1 MNKKILLC
9 IGVISIFL
17 VLILKY
23 DSRNE
28 NNFVYIIPQIKY
40 TEVLDR
46 NIGEYSIFTL
56 NGTQLDF
63 KTKNFISGKLFFN
76 VPNGEYLLKIDYD
89 NKVKYVP
96 FVKNDAWKKII
107 IHLQGDIFSR
117 NQKIVLNAVTLA
129 LIILNFNVYIKIKDH
144 IKKDKVLN
152 ISFFLL
158 MAKLFFSIKGDIQNN
173 FMVITD
179 FSISF
184 ILGCI
189 LILYV
194 LNHMLDKKFKK
205 MRIFVYI
212 LLTLTLFHYVIICVN
227 LIFPKV
233 YAHLS
238 HHHEIILI
246 FLQGLYKFIN
256 LRRIIL
262 IILLFN
268 LIINKKFAEFTNKFY
283 WIAIIAVYFF
293 LEFFYLLFP
302 KAINLYYFIRLIEY
316 MCIYWGICF
325 VNLRIYNQNIN
336 RVVRY
341 ILGFTI
347 SYIVLF
353 YFKTLKEPFL
363 ILFTIFILDFYT
375 EALKK
380 IMVFKDKNIEKA
392 YNKLCL
398 AQNEL
403 EFKEELKK
411 EIQKNINIKSV
422 NIKLFFNNEAIKE
435 YIYEL
440 DFPEDDLY
448 IEKDNIKDEKYS
460 FGIRLA
466 FNKNP
471 CVGIIF
477 IEEGSTSLSVE
488 EIRYLFKLAENIS
501 SIASNIRLNSIY
513 KEISFYD

>member
-1 MNKKILLC
+1 MNKKILLY
-9 IGVISIFL
+9 IIMTSIFL
-17 VLILKY
+17 ILILKY

-28 NNFVYIIPQIKY
+28 NDFIYIVPRIKY

-46 NIGEYSIFTL
+46 NIGEYSILSL
-56 NGTQLDF
+56 NKTYLNF
-63 KTKNFISGKLFFN
+63 KTKNFINGKLFLN
-76 VPNGEYLLKIDYD
+76 VPNGEYLLRVNYD
-89 NKVKYVP
+89 NQVKYIP
-96 FVKNDAWKKII
+96 FVKNDTWKKMTIY
-107 IHLQGDIFSR
+107 LQGDILSR
-117 NQKIVLNAVTLA
+117 NQKIVLNIVTLA
-129 LIILNFNVYIKIKDH
+129 LIILNFNIYLKIKEH
-144 IKKDKVLN
+144 IKKVKALDF
-152 ISFFLL
+152 SFFLL
-158 MAKLFFSIKGDIQNN
+158 MVKLFFSVKADIENN
-173 FMVITD
+173 FMVTID
-179 FSISF
+179 FLISI
-184 ILGCI
+184 ILVTN
-189 LILYV
+189 LILYI
-194 LNHMLDKKFKK
+194 LNYMLDKKYKK
-205 MRIFVYI
+205 MRIFIYI
-212 LLTLTLFHYVIICVN
+212 LLILTLFHYAIICVN

-233 YAHLS
+233 YAHLYQ
-238 HHHEIILI
+238 HHEIILI
-246 FLQGLYKFIN
+246 FLQRLYKFIN

-262 IILLFN
+262 IMLVFN
-268 LIINKKFAEFTNKFY
+268 LVINKKFLEFTNKFY

-325 VNLRIYNQNIN
+325 INLRIYNQNIN

-353 YFKTLKEPFL
+353 YFKDLKDPFL

-380 IMVFKDKNIEKA
+380 IMVFKDKNVEKT

-403 EFKEELKK
+403 EFKEELEK

-422 NIKLFFNNEAIKE
+422 SVKLFFNNKAIKK
-435 YIYEL
+435 YLNNLNFI
-440 DFPEDDLY
+440 EDDLY
-448 IEKDNIKDEKYS
+448 IEKNNIKGTKYS

-477 IEEGSTSLSVE
+477 IEENSTSLNVE
-488 EIRYLFKLAENIS
+488 EMRYLSKLAENIS